1 MPYVTDEIYNSLPIK
16 DASSIILSSYPIYN
30 ENYLFEKEENE
41 IDALI
46 DIITSIRNKKAENN
60 IPNGFGLI
68 NNFFNDNKY
77 IIDNNINILTKLLKC
92 DIINSS
98 FENSNLLDIIFPYGS
113 LKLCY
118 KGKEMTDED
127 KKVLLKEKESLE
139 NSIIRRKKLLS
150 NDKYT
155 NNAPLEIV
163 NSERQKLQDE
173 ENKLK
178 MLLEKLN

>member
-1 MPYVTDEIYNSLPIK
+1 
-16 DASSIILSSYPIYN
+16 
-30 ENYLFEKEENE
+30 
-41 IDALI
+41 
-46 DIITSIRNKKAENN
+46 
-60 IPNGFGLI
+60 
-68 NNFFNDNKY
+68 
-77 IIDNNINILTKLLKC
+77 
-92 DIINSS
+92 
-98 FENSNLLDIIFPYGS
+98 
-113 LKLCY
+113 
-118 KGKEMTDED
+118 MTDED